1 MLVYAQAILAQLSAI
16 VSAGGTN
23 GKKLQ
28 TNLIVNLI
36 NEVLYRRIAA
46 PVLLAHL
53 TRTCAV
59 QLITSFTLDESNLKL
74 VLNLFRLA
82 SKNGTLLLCCSCI
95 TGAVSERPDVVVPS
109 TDAAHAGLAA
119 AVALVKSRAATAAN
133 DPRAIPGRPSRWE
146 SLVPLA
152 SALSRKRVGAR

>member
-1 MLVYAQAILAQLSAI
+1 M
-16 VSAGGTN
+16 
-23 GKKLQ
+23 
-28 TNLIVNLI
+28 NLI

-95 TGAVSERPDVVVPS
+95 TGAVSERPDVVWCPQQMRPM
-109 TDAAHAGLAA
+109 LA
-119 AVALVKSRAATAAN
+119 
-133 DPRAIPGRPSRWE
+133 
-146 SLVPLA
+146 
-152 SALSRKRVGAR
+152 